1 MKITIRANSNWKSEQ
16 VIRLLQ
22 GTVTANGQTSELIN
36 AEMSASTAVSID
48 PVTDE
53 RPLRTELLP
62 NYPNPFNPVTSI
74 PFTLSEPGAAQID
87 VFDAIGR
94 KVAGVQ
100 YDARPA
106 GSYTFRFDAS
116 ALSSGL
122 YLYRL
127 RANGVVQTRKMM
139 LLK

>member
-1 MKITIRANSNWKSEQ
+1 MKITVRANSNWESGQ

-22 GTVTANGQTSELIN
+22 GAVTANGQTSELTN
-36 AEMSASTAVSID
+36 AELSASTAVSID
-48 PVTDE
+48 PIVDE
-53 RPLRTELLP
+53 RPLKTELLP

-74 PFTLSEPGAAQID
+74 PFTLSEPGAAKIE

-94 KVAGVQ
+94 KVAGVR
-100 YDARPA
+100 YDTRPA
-106 GSYTFRFDAS
+106 GSYTYSFDAS

-127 RANGVVQTRKMM
+127 RVNGVVMTRKMM